1 MLKKVIASIFILF
14 CLSGFYAG
22 WRAYQIRQNTAER
35 AAQDFVQHLNKG
47 ETTIAYQHLTPTLIE
62 GRETYWQGFLKQ
74 FKGQDTPRLINKTTL
89 KNTFNTYAEH
99 SEPQQF
105 TYDFKLN
112 DKNYQLVVTLFKVN
126 KNWRVGELYGDY
138 TP

>member
-1 MLKKVIASIFILF
+1 MFKKVITLIFILF

-22 WRAYQIRQNTAER
+22 WRAYQMRQNTAER
-35 AAQDFVQHLNKG
+35 AVQNFIQNLSKG
-47 ETTIAYQHLTPTLIE
+47 ETAITYQQLAPALTH
-62 GRETYWQGFLKQ
+62 GRETYWQDFLKQ
-74 FKGQDTPRLINKTTL
+74 FKGQGMPQLTNKTAL

-105 TYDFKLN
+105 TYDTKLN
-112 DKNYQLVVTLFKVN
+112 GKNYQLVITLLKVN
-126 KNWRVGELYGDY
+126 KQWQVGELYGDN